1 MVTIAGGGVCV
12 MSIDL
17 TERSYERPPAA
28 GRPRSVPYL
37 KLVHS
42 TDKPRIVNEH
52 EDEGRSFS
60 FALIISSA
68 AVAVVGVLV
77 FWLG

>member
-1 MVTIAGGGVCV
+1 

-28 GRPRSVPYL
+28 GKPRSVPYL

-42 TDKPRIVNEH
+42 ADKPSPR
-52 EDEGRSFS
+52 DEPEEAGRNAS
-60 FALIISSA
+60 FALVIGALVIALIA
-68 AVAVVGVLV
+68 AVTL
-77 FWLG
+77 WLG